1 MTGKLMEIVSHIFKG
16 EQKYKPDQEEFVYD
30 ETAPAIE
37 DQLAELAKEVPQE
50 EWDLLPDDLSENLDH
65 YLYGFPKK

>member
-1 MTGKLMEIVSHIFKG
+1 MELVNHFFKG
-16 EQKYKPDQEEFVYD
+16 EPNSEPIEEEFVYD

-50 EWDLLPDDLSENLDH
+50 EWDRLPDDLSDNLDH
-65 YLYGFPKK
+65 YIHGLPKK